1 MAITYTYEI
10 KSLIRETNDT
20 ITDAVTTII
29 YVKTGTNENG
39 ITGEFHGNVDFTM
52 DQVDTEGF
60 ITFDD
65 LTESQV
71 VEWIGANEQAEFID
85 DVIALEIVEKS
96 QTSTK
101 VEVGFDELPWY
112 VAPEPS
118 EPVEP

>member
-20 ITDAVTTII
+20 LTDAVTTII
-29 YVKTGTNENG
+29 YIKTGTNDDG

-52 DQVDTEGF
+52 NQVDTEGF
-60 ITFDD
+60 IAFAD

-85 DVIALEIVEKS
+85 DVIALEIAEKS
-96 QTSTK
+96 QPSTR
-101 VEVGFDELPWY
+101 VEVSFTELPWY

>member
-60 ITFDD
+60 ITFND

>member
-60 ITFDD
+60 ITFND

-71 VEWIGANEQAEFID
+71 VEWIGANEQSEFID

-96 QTSTK
+96 QPSTK
-101 VEVGFDELPWY
+101 VEVGFNELPWY

>member
-29 YVKTGTNENG
+29 YIKTGTNENG

-60 ITFDD
+60 ITFNN

-96 QTSTK
+96 QPSTK
-101 VEVGFDELPWY
+101 VEVRCNELPWY

>member
-29 YVKTGTNENG
+29 YIKTGTNDDG

-52 DQVDTEGF
+52 NQVDTEGF
-60 ITFDD
+60 IAFAD

-85 DVIALEIVEKS
+85 DVIALEIAEKS
-96 QTSTK
+96 QPSTR
-101 VEVGFDELPWY
+101 VEVSFTELPWY

>member
-1 MAITYTYEI
+1 MALTYTYEI

-29 YVKTGTNENG
+29 YIKTGTNDDG

-52 DQVDTEGF
+52 NQVDTEGF
-60 ITFDD
+60 IAFAD

-85 DVIALEIVEKS
+85 DVIALEIAEKS
-96 QTSTK
+96 QPSTR
-101 VEVGFDELPWY
+101 VEVGFTELPWY

>member
-29 YVKTGTNENG
+29 YIKTGTNDDG

-52 DQVDTEGF
+52 NQVDTEGF
-60 ITFDD
+60 IAFAD

-85 DVIALEIVEKS
+85 DVIALEIAEKS
-96 QTSTK
+96 QPSTR
-101 VEVGFDELPWY
+101 VEVGFTELPWY

>member
-1 MAITYTYEI
+1 MALTYTYEI

-29 YVKTGTNENG
+29 YIKTGTNDDG

-52 DQVDTEGF
+52 NQVDTEGF
-60 ITFDD
+60 ITFAD

-85 DVIALEIVEKS
+85 DVIALEIAEKS
-96 QTSTK
+96 QPSTR
-101 VEVGFDELPWY
+101 VEVSFTELPWY

>member
-60 ITFDD
+60 ITFND

-71 VEWIGANEQAEFID
+71 VEWIGANEQSEFID

>member
-101 VEVGFDELPWY
+101 VEVGFNELPWY

>member
-20 ITDAVTTII
+20 LTDAVTTII
-29 YVKTGTNENG
+29 YIKTGTNDDG

-52 DQVDTEGF
+52 NQVDTEGF
-60 ITFDD
+60 IAFAD

-85 DVIALEIVEKS
+85 DVIALEIAEKS
-96 QTSTK
+96 QPSTR
-101 VEVGFDELPWY
+101 VEVGFTELPWY